1 MRSVQFHRIC
11 ISSLKSLTPVR
22 CGNNFKSVILE
33 HMARIIFI
41 CLVKTLTVNTT
52 KHLWL
57 LVNIAWLGSV
67 SQRLIQW
74 WPRSLSSCNPTMP
87 QLFNQISRYLTAIS
101 SKCSQQM
108 MLGFP
113 MCLTLFYYFCHRTV
127 CNCTQVYRSLLVAS
141 VPILVYKH
149 FANLCIWPFY
159 SNILQNWWITV
170 QITISNN
177 IRKDYISMRTT
188 CIRCLKYNTITGK
201 VRQSFTIIFFIM

>member
-1 MRSVQFHRIC
+1 
-11 ISSLKSLTPVR
+11 
-22 CGNNFKSVILE
+22 
-33 HMARIIFI
+33 MARIIFI

-67 SQRLIQW
+67 SQHLIQW
-74 WPRSLSSCNPTMP
+74 WPRSLSSYNPTRP

-149 FANLCIWPFY
+149 LIIDLILFIPLKEIIYLYIANLCIWPFY

-170 QITISNN
+170 QITTSND

-201 VRQSFTIIFFIM
+201 VR